1 MLYDFPST
9 PVILLFVSRFYL
21 RERMLAVRLPSEK
34 STLNTVAV
42 TWFPSLFP
50 RLSCFVHTSRL
61 PLFLKHLGT

>member
-34 STLNTVAV
+34 CTLNTVAV
-42 TWFPSLFP
+42 TWFP